1 MLPAEKR
8 INTQAQLISWLAY
21 EKAQY
26 AITWKHYIGYLLG
39 ISEKGIL
46 WQHQVFLRKAEYH
59 TNANHKLRALYYRF
73 RLRRM
78 QMKYL
83 LFIPLNVCGKG
94 LRIMHLGLIV
104 KNSSAQVGENC
115 LFHVNTTLVAKG
127 TSGDAPVLDEG
138 VIVGVGASVIGGV
151 YVAKNVAIG
160 ALAVVT
166 KDIKE
171 KNVAVA
177 GIPAKPISKNGAVEW
192 KKTAQ

>member
-1 MLPAEKR
+1 MLPIEKR
-8 INTQAQLISWLAY
+8 IKTHTQLMSWLGY

-26 AITWKHYIGYLLG
+26 AITWRHYIGYLLG

-59 TNANHKLRALYYRF
+59 TNANHKWRAFYYRF

-78 QMKYL
+78 QTKYL
-83 LFIPLNVCGKG
+83 LSIPLNVCGKG
-94 LRIMHLGLIV
+94 LRIMHLGLVII
-104 KNSSAQVGENC
+104 NINAQVGENC
-115 LFHVNTTLVAKG
+115 SFHVNTTLVAKG
-127 TSGDAPVLDEG
+127 TSGEAPVLDEG

-151 YVAKNVAIG
+151 YVAKNVAVG

-166 KDIKE
+166 KDVKE
-171 KNVAVA
+171 ENVAVA

>member
-1 MLPAEKR
+1 
-8 INTQAQLISWLAY
+8 
-21 EKAQY
+21 
-26 AITWKHYIGYLLG
+26 
-39 ISEKGIL
+39 
-46 WQHQVFLRKAEYH
+46 
-59 TNANHKLRALYYRF
+59 
-73 RLRRM
+73 
-78 QMKYL
+78 
-83 LFIPLNVCGKG
+83 
-94 LRIMHLGLIV
+94 MHLGLIV
-104 KNSSAQVGENC
+104 MNSSAQVGENC

-171 KNVAVA
+171 EKVAVA